1 MGGKYMKSSRGQNVR
16 LVVSCCRFVV
26 SSFLCVT
33 QLLHSV
39 FSSTNFLNF
48 AVSSCH
54 FVASSCHLVT
64 SVSSFPCFDLPLD
77 SSSRLFDVSFRR
89 FGSAYLTVLELHDV
103 VDSLSNVANLPRA
116 EEQSSFIFPGGLG
129 QALVL
134 ARKRG

>member
-1 MGGKYMKSSRGQNVR
+1 MGGKYMKSNRGQNVR

-54 FVASSCHLVT
+54 FVASSCHLVI

-77 SSSRLFDVSFRR
+77 SSFRLFDVSFRR
-89 FGSAYLTVLELHDV
+89 FVLELHDV